1 MLTKSLPINSPV
13 CLPTGELNS
22 SKYFLS
28 THRVSLSGGESM
40 KDMLNEVNGRR
51 LRVDHPS
58 HIVDTF
64 EGMHC

>member
-1 MLTKSLPINSPV
+1 MSA
-13 CLPTGELNS
+13 
-22 SKYFLS
+22 
-28 THRVSLSGGESM
+28 GESM

-64 EGMHC
+64 EGIALLLSFSHEFAKQENTI